1 MASTGTRTQAP
12 KRPTYTQATYQ
23 VLLDTRRTA
32 MAQFAEDPSQEN
44 LVAKN
49 LARKAV
55 RVARQIR
62 KAETANGTVAAWEAY
77 QEVQKAKRAAA
88 RGTRKGTKVL
98 QNA

>member
-1 MASTGTRTQAP
+1 MASTGIRTQAP
-12 KRPTYTQATYQ
+12 KRPTFTKDTYQ

-44 LVAKN
+44 LQAKT

-55 RVARQIR
+55 RDARKIR
-62 KAETANGTVAAWEAY
+62 KAETANGTIAAWEAY
-77 QEVQKAKRAAA
+77 QEVQKAKRAQA
-88 RGTRKGTKVL
+88 RGTRKVTKEL